1 MKIYKN
7 FLVETKQEKTAI
19 ATYGRMNP
27 PTIGHVKLAK
37 KILSEARR
45 HKAEPYICLS
55 PTQNAKKDPLDPER
69 KLYYVEKTIGPH
81 IHIDIKV
88 SLFEALSDLYSKGF
102 KKLVFVVGSDRLSK
116 FSKWIS
122 QYNGV
127 EGKAHGFYDFT
138 DIDFVSSGDRDPD
151 AEGAA
156 GMSASKLREF
166 AVSGNFDSFSKGT
179 KLSAKDTKSMYNE
192 IRKAMKIETIKTE
205 QANLK
210 EALRPGTKVKV
221 AHPAKGKGMVT
232 GKIVRYDNQGPGSPF
247 YVVDIGELRSEK
259 VPAHKIKEGAEYPAT
274 PTAKKAH
281 LAKLMKKVK
290 DTQAKREIKTGYKII
305 DRTPDWMFSKEEAPP
320 GREHQVKSLKKK
332 VGTKKAYAFAWA
344 QHNKHGLPEE
354 TLEEGT
360 RLQVKM
366 ALGDAGV
373 EGKFKDGKV
382 SVHKKHVKK
391 AHKAL
396 KGNVYYKGKTPDVV
410 GEDIIDEGKFSN
422 KMIDA
427 LKSKYESLRGKRL
440 SLGQNVELE
449 KIVRQLAKDKD
460 ALSQLVKADIPF
472 ISMNARLIL
481 NKDHGVPLNKSEGV
495 ENPYAN
501 LKRAP
506 SRAMIHKMW
515 SKKAQQKKKNML
527 KTSHPGY
534 NEEIIID
541 EMGHI
546 VNISEVN
553 AQFAIEENLKKK
565 AEQSGISFK
574 ILEKVYNRGISAWE
588 TGHKPGTTSQQWADS
603 RVNSFLTGGKT
614 RLIADEDLWN
624 QVGSKHRVKE
634 EMDTDHAFKKW
645 LALTEKEDEINE
657 LSPELMTRAW
667 KGASRAGGQALRQ
680 HHADKY
686 DTEAGKDVLKRR
698 AQSSKFFKGAEKKA
712 AMNAKRLKMTGKNEE
727 ADLEEGDVV
736 VDTPQGRYVK
746 KGSVASAKI
755 KARRS
760 FRDHKD
766 KKAITSRIA
775 TPIER
780 KYLQRKDE
788 G

>member
-1 MKIYKN
+1 MKIYKK

-55 PTQNAKKDPLDPER
+55 PTQNAKKDPLGPER

-127 EGKAHGFYDFT
+127 EGKSHGFYDFT

-166 AVSGNFDSFSKGT
+166 AVSGDLDSFKKGT
-179 KLSAKDTKSMYNE
+179 KLSVKDTKSMYNE
-192 IRKAMKIETIKTE
+192 IRKAMKIETIKE
-205 QANLK
+205 
-210 EALRPGTKVKV
+210 G
-221 AHPAKGKGMVT
+221 HP
-232 GKIVRYDNQGPGSPF
+232 
-247 YVVDIGELRSEK
+247 
-259 VPAHKIKEGAEYPAT
+259 HKIEEGKEFPKT
-274 PTAKKAH
+274 KAD
-281 LAKLMKKVK
+281 KKVHLHK
-290 DTQAKREIKTGYKII
+290 LFKKIADVNKRNKNSGYKII
-305 DRTPDWMFSKEEAPP
+305 DRTPKGYGPEEEAIP
-320 GREHQVKSLKKK
+320 
-332 VGTKKAYAFAWA
+332 
-344 QHNKHGLPEE
+344 
-354 TLEEGT
+354 EGT
-360 RLQVKM
+360 GLQVKM
-366 ALGDAGV
+366 ALDDAGLK
-373 EGKFKDGKV
+373 GKFKDGKV
-382 SVHKKHVKK
+382 NVHKKHVKK

-410 GEDIIDEGKFSN
+410 GEDVILEKDQFSSQ
-422 KMIDA
+422 MIDK
-427 LKSKYESLRGKRL
+427 LKQQYEPWRGKKI
-440 SLGQNVELE
+440 SLGRNVELE
-449 KIVRQLAKDKD
+449 KIVRQLAKNQE
-460 ALSQLVKADIPF
+460 ALVQLVKADIPF

-481 NKDHGVPLNKSEGV
+481 NQDHGVPLNKYEGV

-506 SRAMIHKMW
+506 SREMIHKTW
-515 SKKAQQKKKNML
+515 AKKAQQKKKKML

-534 NEEIIID
+534 SEEIIID

-546 VNISEVN
+546 VNISEVK
-553 AQFAIEENLKKK
+553 AQFAIEESLKKK

-574 ILEKVYNRGISAWE
+574 ILEKVYDRGVSSWK
-588 TGHKPGTTSQQWADS
+588 TGHKPGTTSQEWAES

-614 RLIADEDLWN
+614 RLIADEDLWT

-645 LALTEKEDEINE
+645 LALTEKEDKINE
-657 LSPELMTRAW
+657 LSPELLSRAQ
-667 KGASRAGGQALRQ
+667 KAASHAGGQALRQ

-686 DTEAGKDVLKRR
+686 DTAAGKDVLKRQG
-698 AQSSKFFKGAEKKA
+698 QSSKFMKGAEKKA
-712 AMNAKRLKMTGKNEE
+712 AMNAKRLKMIKKEE
-727 ADLEEGDVV
+727 ADLGEGDVV
-736 VDTPQGRYVK
+736 IDTPQGRYVK

-760 FRDHKD
+760 FRDQKD
-766 KKAITSRIA
+766 KKAVTSRIA

-788 G
+788 E

>member
-1 MKIYKN
+1 MKNYKN

-69 KLYYVEKTIGPH
+69 KLFYVEKTIGPH

-127 EGKAHGFYDFT
+127 EGKSHGFYDFT

-166 AVSGNFDSFSKGT
+166 AVSGDLDSFKKGT
-179 KLSAKDTKSMYNE
+179 KLSVKDTKSMYNE
-192 IRKAMKIETIKTE
+192 IRKAMKIETIKE
-205 QANLK
+205 GH
-210 EALRPGTKVKV
+210 LRPGTKVKV
-221 AHPAKGKGMVT
+221 AHPAKGKGMVP
-232 GKIVRYDNQGPGSPF
+232 GKIVRYDKSGPGSPF

-259 VPAHKIKEGAEYPAT
+259 VPAHKIEEGKEFPKT
-274 PTAKKAH
+274 KAD
-281 LAKLMKKVK
+281 KKVHLHK
-290 DTQAKREIKTGYKII
+290 LFKKIADVNKRNKNSGYKIM
-305 DRTPDWMFSKEEAPP
+305 DRTPKGYGPEEEAIP
-320 GREHQVKSLKKK
+320 
-332 VGTKKAYAFAWA
+332 
-344 QHNKHGLPEE
+344 
-354 TLEEGT
+354 EGT
-360 RLQVKM
+360 GLQVKM
-366 ALGDAGV
+366 ALDDAGLK
-373 EGKFKDGKV
+373 GNFKDGKV
-382 SVHKKHVKK
+382 NVHKKHVKK

-410 GEDIIDEGKFSN
+410 GEDVILEKDQFSSQ
-422 KMIDA
+422 MIDK
-427 LKSKYESLRGKRL
+427 LKQQYEPWRGKKI
-440 SLGQNVELE
+440 SLGRNVELE
-449 KIVRQLAKDKD
+449 KIVRQLAKNQE
-460 ALSQLVKADIPF
+460 ALVQLVKADIPF

-481 NKDHGVPLNKSEGV
+481 NQDHGVPLNKYEGV

-506 SRAMIHKMW
+506 SREMIHKTW
-515 SKKAQQKKKNML
+515 AKKAQQKKKKML

-534 NEEIIID
+534 SEEIIID

-546 VNISEVN
+546 VNISEVK

-574 ILEKVYNRGISAWE
+574 ILEKVYNRGISAWK
-588 TGHKPGTTSQQWADS
+588 TGHRPGTTSQQWAES

-624 QVGSKHRVKE
+624 QVGSNHRIKE
-634 EMDTDHAFKKW
+634 EMDTDHAFNKW
-645 LALTEKEDEINE
+645 LAI
-657 LSPELMTRAW
+657 S
-667 KGASRAGGQALRQ
+667 
-680 HHADKY
+680 
-686 DTEAGKDVLKRR
+686 
-698 AQSSKFFKGAEKKA
+698 
-712 AMNAKRLKMTGKNEE
+712 
-727 ADLEEGDVV
+727 EGDVV

-746 KGSVASAKI
+746 TGSVTTAKI

-760 FRDHKD
+760 FRDQKD
-766 KKAITSRIA
+766 KKQVSSRIA

-788 G
+788 E

>member
-1 MKIYKN
+1 MKNYNN

-37 KILSEARR
+37 K
-45 HKAEPYICLS
+45 
-55 PTQNAKKDPLDPER
+55 DPLGPER

-88 SLFEALSDLYSKGF
+88 SLFKALSDLYSKGF

-127 EGKAHGFYDFT
+127 EGKSHGFYDFT

-166 AVSGNFDSFSKGT
+166 AVSGDLDSFKKGT
-179 KLSAKDTKSMYNE
+179 KLSVKDTKSMYNE
-192 IRKAMKIETIKTE
+192 IRKAMKIETIKE
-205 QANLK
+205 GH
-210 EALRPGTKVKV
+210 LRPGTKVKV
-221 AHPAKGKGMVT
+221 AHPAKGKGMVP
-232 GKIVRYDNQGPGSPF
+232 GKIVRYDKSGPGSPF

-259 VPAHKIKEGAEYPAT
+259 VPAHKIEEGKEFPKT
-274 PTAKKAH
+274 KAD
-281 LAKLMKKVK
+281 KKVHLHK
-290 DTQAKREIKTGYKII
+290 LFKKIADVNKRNKNSGYKIM
-305 DRTPDWMFSKEEAPP
+305 DRTPKGYGPEEEAIP
-320 GREHQVKSLKKK
+320 
-332 VGTKKAYAFAWA
+332 
-344 QHNKHGLPEE
+344 
-354 TLEEGT
+354 EGT
-360 RLQVKM
+360 GLQVKM
-366 ALGDAGV
+366 ALDDAGLK
-373 EGKFKDGKV
+373 GNFKDGKV
-382 SVHKKHVKK
+382 NVHKKHVKK

-410 GEDIIDEGKFSN
+410 GEDVILEKDQFSSQ
-422 KMIDA
+422 MIDK
-427 LKSKYESLRGKRL
+427 LKQQYEPWRGKKI
-440 SLGQNVELE
+440 SLGRNVELE
-449 KIVRQLAKDKD
+449 KIVRQLAKNQE
-460 ALSQLVKADIPF
+460 ALVQLVKADIPF

-481 NKDHGVPLNKSEGV
+481 NQDHGVPLNKYEGV

-506 SRAMIHKMW
+506 SREMIHKTW
-515 SKKAQQKKKNML
+515 AKKAQQKKKKML

-534 NEEIIID
+534 SEEIIID

-546 VNISEVN
+546 VNISEVK
-553 AQFAIEENLKKK
+553 AQFAIEESLKKK

-574 ILEKVYNRGISAWE
+574 ILEKVYDRGVSSWK
-588 TGHKPGTTSQQWADS
+588 TGHKPGTTSQEWAES

-614 RLIADEDLWN
+614 RLIADEDLWT

-645 LALTEKEDEINE
+645 LALNE
-657 LSPELMTRAW
+657 LSPELLSRAQ
-667 KGASRAGGQALRQ
+667 KAASHAGGQALRQ

-686 DTEAGKDVLKRR
+686 DTAAGKDVLKRQG
-698 AQSSKFFKGAEKKA
+698 QSSKFMKGAEKKA
-712 AMNAKRLKMTGKNEE
+712 SMNAKRLKMMKKEE
-727 ADLEEGDVV
+727 ADLGEGDVV
-736 VDTPQGRYVK
+736 IDTPQGRYVK

-760 FRDHKD
+760 FRDQKD
-766 KKAITSRIA
+766 KKAVTSRIA

-788 G
+788 E

>member
-1 MKIYKN
+1 
-7 FLVETKQEKTAI
+7 
-19 ATYGRMNP
+19 MNP

-81 IHIDIKV
+81 IHIDIKPTV
-88 SLFEALSDLYSKGF
+88 FEALSDLYSKGF

-127 EGKAHGFYDFT
+127 EGKSHGFYDFT

-166 AVSGNFDSFSKGT
+166 AVSGDIDSFKKGT
-179 KLSAKDTKSMYNE
+179 KLSVKDTKSMYNE
-192 IRKAMKIETIKTE
+192 IRKAMKIETIKE
-205 QANLK
+205 GH
-210 EALRPGTKVKV
+210 LRPGTKVKV
-221 AHPAKGKGMVT
+221 MHPAAGKGMVP
-232 GKIVRYDNQGPGSPF
+232 GKIVRYDKGGPESPF
-247 YVVDIGELRSEK
+247 YVVDIGEYRSEK
-259 VPAHKIKEGAEYPAT
+259 VPAHKIKEELEISEGQELQAKMALDDAGIKYSTKNNSITVEKKDL
-274 PTAKKAH
+274 KKAQKAFTKSFKKGGWPT
-281 LAKLMKKVK
+281 LKVEEGREFPKTKADKKVHLHK
-290 DTQAKREIKTGYKII
+290 LFKKIADVNKRNKNSGYKII
-305 DRTPDWMFSKEEAPP
+305 DRTPKGYGPEEEAPP
-320 GREHQVKSLKKK
+320 GREHQVKALKKK
-332 VGTKKAYAFAWA
+332 VGTDKAYAFAWA
-344 QHNKHGLPEE
+344 QHNKHGLPE
-354 TLEEGT
+354 GT
-360 RLQVKM
+360 GLQVKM
-366 ALGDAGV
+366 ALDDAGV
-373 EGKFKDGKV
+373 KGEFKDGKV

-410 GEDIIDEGKFSN
+410 GEDVISEKDQFSSQ
-422 KMIDA
+422 MIDK
-427 LKSKYESLRGKRL
+427 LKQQYEPWRGKKI
-440 SLGQNVELE
+440 SLGRNVELE
-449 KIVRQLAKDKD
+449 KIVRQLAKNQE
-460 ALSQLVKADIPF
+460 ALVQLVKADIPF

-481 NKDHGVPLNKSEGV
+481 NQDHGVPLNKYEGV

-506 SRAMIHKMW
+506 SREMIHKMW
-515 SKKAQQKKKNML
+515 AKKAQQKKKKML

-534 NEEIIID
+534 SEDIIID

-546 VNISEVN
+546 VNISETKV
-553 AQFAIEENLKKK
+553 QLAIEENLKKK

-574 ILEKVYNRGISAWE
+574 ILEKVYDRGVSSWK
-588 TGHKPGTTSQQWADS
+588 TGHKPGTTSQEWAES

-624 QVGSKHRVKE
+624 QVGSNHRVKE

-645 LALTEKEDEINE
+645 LTI
-657 LSPELMTRAW
+657 S
-667 KGASRAGGQALRQ
+667 
-680 HHADKY
+680 
-686 DTEAGKDVLKRR
+686 
-698 AQSSKFFKGAEKKA
+698 
-712 AMNAKRLKMTGKNEE
+712 
-727 ADLEEGDVV
+727 EGDVV

-746 KGSVASAKI
+746 KGSVAGAKI
-755 KARRS
+755 KAKRS
-760 FRDHKD
+760 FRDQKD
-766 KKAITSRIA
+766 KKQVSSRIA

-788 G
+788 E

>member
-1 MKIYKN
+1 MKIYKK

-55 PTQNAKKDPLDPER
+55 PTQNAKKDPLGPER

-127 EGKAHGFYDFT
+127 EGKSHGFYDFT

-166 AVSGNFDSFSKGT
+166 AVSGDLDSFKKGT
-179 KLSAKDTKSMYNE
+179 KLSVKDTKSMYNE
-192 IRKAMKIETIKTE
+192 IRKAMKIETIKE
-205 QANLK
+205 GH
-210 EALRPGTKVKV
+210 LRPGTKVKV
-221 AHPAKGKGMVT
+221 AHPAKGKGMVP
-232 GKIVRYDNQGPGSPF
+232 GKIVRYDKSGPGSPF

-259 VPAHKIKEGAEYPAT
+259 VPAHKIEEGKEFPKT
-274 PTAKKAH
+274 KAD
-281 LAKLMKKVK
+281 KKVHLHK
-290 DTQAKREIKTGYKII
+290 LFKKIADVNKRNKNSGYKIM
-305 DRTPDWMFSKEEAPP
+305 DRTPKGYGPEEEAIP
-320 GREHQVKSLKKK
+320 
-332 VGTKKAYAFAWA
+332 
-344 QHNKHGLPEE
+344 
-354 TLEEGT
+354 EGT
-360 RLQVKM
+360 GLQVKM
-366 ALGDAGV
+366 ALDDAGLK
-373 EGKFKDGKV
+373 GNFKDGKV
-382 SVHKKHVKK
+382 NVHKKHVKK

-410 GEDIIDEGKFSN
+410 GEDVILEKDQFSSQ
-422 KMIDA
+422 MIDK
-427 LKSKYESLRGKRL
+427 LKQQYEPCRGKKI
-440 SLGQNVELE
+440 SLGRNVELE
-449 KIVRQLAKDKD
+449 KIVRQLAKNQE
-460 ALSQLVKADIPF
+460 ALVQLVKADIPF

-481 NKDHGVPLNKSEGV
+481 NQDHGVPLNKYEGV

-506 SRAMIHKMW
+506 SREMIHKTW
-515 SKKAQQKKKNML
+515 AKKAQQKKKKML

-534 NEEIIID
+534 SEEIIID

-546 VNISEVN
+546 VNISEVK

-574 ILEKVYNRGISAWE
+574 ILEKVYNRGISAWK
-588 TGHKPGTTSQQWADS
+588 TGHRPGTTSQQWAES

-624 QVGSKHRVKE
+624 QVGSNHRIKE
-634 EMDTDHAFKKW
+634 EMDTDHAFNKW
-645 LALTEKEDEINE
+645 LAI
-657 LSPELMTRAW
+657 S
-667 KGASRAGGQALRQ
+667 
-680 HHADKY
+680 
-686 DTEAGKDVLKRR
+686 
-698 AQSSKFFKGAEKKA
+698 
-712 AMNAKRLKMTGKNEE
+712 
-727 ADLEEGDVV
+727 EGDVV

-746 KGSVASAKI
+746 TGSVTTAKI

-760 FRDHKD
+760 FRDQKD
-766 KKAITSRIA
+766 KKQVSSRIA

-788 G
+788 E

>member
-1 MKIYKN
+1 MKIYKK

-69 KLYYVEKTIGPH
+69 KLFYVEKTIGPH

-127 EGKAHGFYDFT
+127 EGKSHGFYDFT

-166 AVSGNFDSFSKGT
+166 AVSGDLDSFKKGT
-179 KLSAKDTKSMYNE
+179 KLSVKDTKSMYNE
-192 IRKAMKIETIKTE
+192 IRKAMKIETIKE
-205 QANLK
+205 GH
-210 EALRPGTKVKV
+210 LRPGTKVKV
-221 AHPAKGKGMVT
+221 AHPAKGKGMVP
-232 GKIVRYDNQGPGSPF
+232 GKIVRYDKSGPGSPF

-259 VPAHKIKEGAEYPAT
+259 VPAHKIEEGKEFPKT
-274 PTAKKAH
+274 KAD
-281 LAKLMKKVK
+281 KKVHLHK
-290 DTQAKREIKTGYKII
+290 LFKKIADVNKRNKNSGYKIM
-305 DRTPDWMFSKEEAPP
+305 DRTPKGYGPEEEAIP
-320 GREHQVKSLKKK
+320 
-332 VGTKKAYAFAWA
+332 
-344 QHNKHGLPEE
+344 
-354 TLEEGT
+354 EGT
-360 RLQVKM
+360 GLQVKM
-366 ALGDAGV
+366 ALDDAGLK
-373 EGKFKDGKV
+373 GNFKDGKV
-382 SVHKKHVKK
+382 NVHKKHVKK

-410 GEDIIDEGKFSN
+410 GEDVILEKDQFSSQ
-422 KMIDA
+422 MIDK
-427 LKSKYESLRGKRL
+427 LKQQYEPWRGKKI
-440 SLGQNVELE
+440 SLGRNVELE
-449 KIVRQLAKDKD
+449 KIVRQLAKNQE
-460 ALSQLVKADIPF
+460 ALVQLVKADIPF

-481 NKDHGVPLNKSEGV
+481 NQDHGVPLNKYEGV

-506 SRAMIHKMW
+506 SREMIHKTW
-515 SKKAQQKKKNML
+515 AKKAQQKKKKML

-534 NEEIIID
+534 SEEIIID

-546 VNISEVN
+546 VNISEVK

-574 ILEKVYNRGISAWE
+574 ILEKVYNRGISAWK
-588 TGHKPGTTSQQWADS
+588 TGHRPGTTSQQWAES

-624 QVGSKHRVKE
+624 QVGSNHRIKE
-634 EMDTDHAFKKW
+634 EMDTDHAFNKW
-645 LALTEKEDEINE
+645 LAI
-657 LSPELMTRAW
+657 S
-667 KGASRAGGQALRQ
+667 
-680 HHADKY
+680 
-686 DTEAGKDVLKRR
+686 
-698 AQSSKFFKGAEKKA
+698 
-712 AMNAKRLKMTGKNEE
+712 
-727 ADLEEGDVV
+727 EGDVV

-746 KGSVASAKI
+746 TGSVTTAKI

-760 FRDHKD
+760 FRDQKD
-766 KKAITSRIA
+766 KKQVSSRIA

-788 G
+788 E

>member
-1 MKIYKN
+1 MKNYNN

-55 PTQNAKKDPLDPER
+55 PTQNAKKDPLGPER

-88 SLFEALSDLYSKGF
+88 SLFKALSDLYSKGF

-127 EGKAHGFYDFT
+127 EGKSHGFYDFT

-166 AVSGNFDSFSKGT
+166 AVSGDLDSFKKGT
-179 KLSAKDTKSMYNE
+179 KLSVKDTKSMYNE
-192 IRKAMKIETIKTE
+192 IRKAMKIETIKE
-205 QANLK
+205 GH
-210 EALRPGTKVKV
+210 LRPGTKVKV
-221 AHPAKGKGMVT
+221 AHPAKGKGMVP
-232 GKIVRYDNQGPGSPF
+232 GKIVRYDKSGPGSPF

-259 VPAHKIKEGAEYPAT
+259 VPAHKIEEGKEFPKT
-274 PTAKKAH
+274 KAD
-281 LAKLMKKVK
+281 KKVHLHK
-290 DTQAKREIKTGYKII
+290 LFKKIADVNKRNKNSGYKIM
-305 DRTPDWMFSKEEAPP
+305 DRTPKGYGPEEEAIP
-320 GREHQVKSLKKK
+320 
-332 VGTKKAYAFAWA
+332 
-344 QHNKHGLPEE
+344 
-354 TLEEGT
+354 EGT
-360 RLQVKM
+360 GLQVKM
-366 ALGDAGV
+366 ALDDAGLK
-373 EGKFKDGKV
+373 GNFKDGKV
-382 SVHKKHVKK
+382 NVHKKHVKK

-410 GEDIIDEGKFSN
+410 GEDVILEKDQFSSQ
-422 KMIDA
+422 MIDK
-427 LKSKYESLRGKRL
+427 LKQQYEPWRGKKI
-440 SLGQNVELE
+440 SLGRNVELE
-449 KIVRQLAKDKD
+449 KIVRQLAKNQE
-460 ALSQLVKADIPF
+460 ALVQLVKADIPF

-481 NKDHGVPLNKSEGV
+481 NQDHGVPLNKYEGV

-506 SRAMIHKMW
+506 SREMIHKTW
-515 SKKAQQKKKNML
+515 AKKAQQKKKKML

-534 NEEIIID
+534 SEEIIID

-546 VNISEVN
+546 VNISETK
-553 AQFAIEENLKKK
+553 AQLAIEENLKKK

-574 ILEKVYNRGISAWE
+574 ILEKVYDRGVSSWK
-588 TGHKPGTTSQQWADS
+588 TGHKPGTTSQEWAES

-614 RLIADEDLWN
+614 RLIADEDLWT

-645 LALTEKEDEINE
+645 LAI
-657 LSPELMTRAW
+657 S
-667 KGASRAGGQALRQ
+667 
-680 HHADKY
+680 
-686 DTEAGKDVLKRR
+686 
-698 AQSSKFFKGAEKKA
+698 
-712 AMNAKRLKMTGKNEE
+712 
-727 ADLEEGDVV
+727 EGDVV

-746 KGSVASAKI
+746 KGSVASEKMKAKR
-755 KARRS
+755 A

-766 KKAITSRIA
+766 KKAVSSRIA

-788 G
+788 E

>member
-1 MKIYKN
+1 MKIYKK

-55 PTQNAKKDPLDPER
+55 PTQNAKKDPLGPER

-127 EGKAHGFYDFT
+127 EGKSHGFYDFT

-166 AVSGNFDSFSKGT
+166 AVSGDLDSFKKGT
-179 KLSAKDTKSMYNE
+179 KLSVKDTKSMYNE
-192 IRKAMKIETIKTE
+192 IRKAMKIETIKE
-205 QANLK
+205 GH
-210 EALRPGTKVKV
+210 LRPGTKVKV
-221 AHPAKGKGMVT
+221 AHPAKGKGMVP
-232 GKIVRYDNQGPGSPF
+232 GKIVRYDKSGPGSPF

-259 VPAHKIKEGAEYPAT
+259 VPAHKIEEGKEFPKT
-274 PTAKKAH
+274 KAD
-281 LAKLMKKVK
+281 KKVHLHK
-290 DTQAKREIKTGYKII
+290 LFKKIADVNKRNKNSGYKIM
-305 DRTPDWMFSKEEAPP
+305 DRTPKGYGPEEEAIP
-320 GREHQVKSLKKK
+320 
-332 VGTKKAYAFAWA
+332 
-344 QHNKHGLPEE
+344 
-354 TLEEGT
+354 EGT
-360 RLQVKM
+360 GLQVKM
-366 ALGDAGV
+366 ALDDAGLK
-373 EGKFKDGKV
+373 GNFKDGKV
-382 SVHKKHVKK
+382 NVHKKHVKK

-410 GEDIIDEGKFSN
+410 GEDVILEKDQFSSQ
-422 KMIDA
+422 MIDK
-427 LKSKYESLRGKRL
+427 LKQQYEPWRGKKI
-440 SLGQNVELE
+440 SLGRNVELE
-449 KIVRQLAKDKD
+449 KIVRQLAKNQE
-460 ALSQLVKADIPF
+460 ALVQLVKADIPF

-481 NKDHGVPLNKSEGV
+481 NQDHGVPLNKYEGV

-506 SRAMIHKMW
+506 SREMIHKTW
-515 SKKAQQKKKNML
+515 AKKAQQKKKKML

-534 NEEIIID
+534 SEEIIID

-546 VNISEVN
+546 VNISEVK

-574 ILEKVYNRGISAWE
+574 ILEKVYNRGISAWK
-588 TGHKPGTTSQQWADS
+588 TGHRPGTTSQQWAES

-624 QVGSKHRVKE
+624 QVGSNHRIKE
-634 EMDTDHAFKKW
+634 EMDTDHAFNKW
-645 LALTEKEDEINE
+645 LAI
-657 LSPELMTRAW
+657 S
-667 KGASRAGGQALRQ
+667 
-680 HHADKY
+680 
-686 DTEAGKDVLKRR
+686 
-698 AQSSKFFKGAEKKA
+698 
-712 AMNAKRLKMTGKNEE
+712 
-727 ADLEEGDVV
+727 EGDVV

-746 KGSVASAKI
+746 TGSVTTAKI

-760 FRDHKD
+760 FRDQKD
-766 KKAITSRIA
+766 KKQVSSRIA

-788 G
+788 E

>member
-1 MKIYKN
+1 MKNYNN

-55 PTQNAKKDPLDPER
+55 PTQNAKKDPLGPER

-88 SLFEALSDLYSKGF
+88 SLFKALSDLYSKGF

-127 EGKAHGFYDFT
+127 EGKSHGFYDFT

-166 AVSGNFDSFSKGT
+166 AVSGDLDSFKKGT
-179 KLSAKDTKSMYNE
+179 KLSVKDTKSMYNE
-192 IRKAMKIETIKTE
+192 IRKAMKIETIKE
-205 QANLK
+205 GH
-210 EALRPGTKVKV
+210 LRPGTKVKV
-221 AHPAKGKGMVT
+221 AHPAKGKGMVP
-232 GKIVRYDNQGPGSPF
+232 GKIVRYDKSGPGSPF

-259 VPAHKIKEGAEYPAT
+259 VPAHKIEEGKEFPKT
-274 PTAKKAH
+274 KAD
-281 LAKLMKKVK
+281 KKVHLHK
-290 DTQAKREIKTGYKII
+290 LFKKIADVNKRNKNSGYKIM
-305 DRTPDWMFSKEEAPP
+305 DRTPKGYGPEEEAIP
-320 GREHQVKSLKKK
+320 
-332 VGTKKAYAFAWA
+332 
-344 QHNKHGLPEE
+344 
-354 TLEEGT
+354 EGT
-360 RLQVKM
+360 GLQVKM
-366 ALGDAGV
+366 ALDDAGLK
-373 EGKFKDGKV
+373 GNFKDGKV
-382 SVHKKHVKK
+382 NVHKKHVKK

-410 GEDIIDEGKFSN
+410 GEDVILEKDQFSSQ
-422 KMIDA
+422 MIDK
-427 LKSKYESLRGKRL
+427 LKQQYEPGRGKKI
-440 SLGQNVELE
+440 SLGRNVELE
-449 KIVRQLAKDKD
+449 KIVRQLAKNQE
-460 ALSQLVKADIPF
+460 ALVQLVKADIPF

-481 NKDHGVPLNKSEGV
+481 NQDHGVPLNKYEGV

-506 SRAMIHKMW
+506 SREMIHKTW
-515 SKKAQQKKKNML
+515 AKKAQQKKKKML

-534 NEEIIID
+534 SEEIIID

-546 VNISEVN
+546 VNISETK
-553 AQFAIEENLKKK
+553 AQLAIEENLKKK

-574 ILEKVYNRGISAWE
+574 ILEKVYDRGVSSWK
-588 TGHKPGTTSQQWADS
+588 TGHKPGTTSQEWAES

-614 RLIADEDLWN
+614 RLIADEDLWT

-645 LALTEKEDEINE
+645 LAI
-657 LSPELMTRAW
+657 S
-667 KGASRAGGQALRQ
+667 
-680 HHADKY
+680 
-686 DTEAGKDVLKRR
+686 
-698 AQSSKFFKGAEKKA
+698 
-712 AMNAKRLKMTGKNEE
+712 
-727 ADLEEGDVV
+727 EGDVV

-746 KGSVASAKI
+746 KGSVASEKMKAKR
-755 KARRS
+755 A

-766 KKAITSRIA
+766 KKAVSSRIA

-788 G
+788 E

>member
-1 MKIYKN
+1 MKNYNN

-55 PTQNAKKDPLDPER
+55 PTQNAKKDPLGPER

-88 SLFEALSDLYSKGF
+88 SLFKALSDLYSKGF

-127 EGKAHGFYDFT
+127 EGKSHGFYDFT

-166 AVSGNFDSFSKGT
+166 AVSGDLDSFKKGT
-179 KLSAKDTKSMYNE
+179 KLSVKDTKSMYNE
-192 IRKAMKIETIKTE
+192 IRKAMKIETIKE
-205 QANLK
+205 GH
-210 EALRPGTKVKV
+210 LRPGTKVKV
-221 AHPAKGKGMVT
+221 AHPAKGKGMVP
-232 GKIVRYDNQGPGSPF
+232 GKIVRYDKSGPGSPF

-259 VPAHKIKEGAEYPAT
+259 VPAHKIEEGKEFPKT
-274 PTAKKAH
+274 KAD
-281 LAKLMKKVK
+281 KKVHLHK
-290 DTQAKREIKTGYKII
+290 LFKKIADVNKRNKNSGYKIM
-305 DRTPDWMFSKEEAPP
+305 DRTPKGYGPEEEAPP
-320 GREHQVKSLKKK
+320 GREHQVKALKKK
-332 VGTKKAYAFAWA
+332 VGTDKAYAFAWA
-344 QHNKHGLPEE
+344 QHNKHGLPE
-354 TLEEGT
+354 GT
-360 RLQVKM
+360 GLQVKM
-366 ALGDAGV
+366 ALDDAGV
-373 EGKFKDGKV
+373 KGEFKDGKV
-382 SVHKKHVKK
+382 NVHKKHVKK

-422 KMIDA
+422 KMIDK
-427 LKSKYESLRGKRL
+427 LKQQYEPWRGKKI
-440 SLGQNVELE
+440 SLGRNVELE
-449 KIVRQLAKDKD
+449 KIVRQLAKNKD
-460 ALSQLVKADIPF
+460 ALTQLVKADIPF
-472 ISMNARLIL
+472 ISMNARLIMHQ
-481 NKDHGVPLNKSEGV
+481 DHGVPLNKFEGV

-501 LKRAP
+501 LKKGP
-506 SRAMIHKMW
+506 SRATIHKMW
-515 SKKAQQKKKNML
+515 ANKQQEKKKKMM
-527 KTSHPGY
+527 KSSHPGY

-546 VNISEVN
+546 VNISEAK
-553 AQFAIEENLKKK
+553 AQFTIEENLKRK

-574 ILEKVYNRGISAWE
+574 ILEKVYDRGVSSWK
-588 TGHKPGTTSQQWADS
+588 TGHKPGTTSQEWAES

-614 RLIADEDLWN
+614 RLIADEDLWT

-645 LALTEKEDEINE
+645 LAI
-657 LSPELMTRAW
+657 S
-667 KGASRAGGQALRQ
+667 
-680 HHADKY
+680 
-686 DTEAGKDVLKRR
+686 
-698 AQSSKFFKGAEKKA
+698 
-712 AMNAKRLKMTGKNEE
+712 
-727 ADLEEGDVV
+727 EGDVV

-746 KGSVASAKI
+746 KGSVASEKMRAKR
-755 KARRS
+755 A
-760 FRDHKD
+760 FRDQKD
-766 KKAITSRIA
+766 KKQVSSRIA
-775 TPIER
+775 TPIEK

-788 G
+788 E

>member
-1 MKIYKN
+1 MKIYKK

-55 PTQNAKKDPLDPER
+55 PTQNAKKDPLGPER

-88 SLFEALSDLYSKGF
+88 SLFKALSDLYSKGF

-127 EGKAHGFYDFT
+127 EGKSHGFYDFT

-166 AVSGNFDSFSKGT
+166 AVSGDLDSFKKGT
-179 KLSAKDTKSMYNE
+179 KLSVKDTKSMYNE
-192 IRKAMKIETIKTE
+192 IRKAMKIETIKE
-205 QANLK
+205 GH
-210 EALRPGTKVKV
+210 LRPGTKVKV
-221 AHPAKGKGMVT
+221 AHPAKGKGMVP
-232 GKIVRYDNQGPGSPF
+232 GKIVRYDKSGPGSPF

-259 VPAHKIKEGAEYPAT
+259 VPAHKIEEGKEFPKT
-274 PTAKKAH
+274 KAD
-281 LAKLMKKVK
+281 KKVHLHK
-290 DTQAKREIKTGYKII
+290 LFKKIADVNKRNKNSGYKIM
-305 DRTPDWMFSKEEAPP
+305 DRTPKGYGPEEEAIP
-320 GREHQVKSLKKK
+320 
-332 VGTKKAYAFAWA
+332 
-344 QHNKHGLPEE
+344 
-354 TLEEGT
+354 EGT
-360 RLQVKM
+360 GLQVKM
-366 ALGDAGV
+366 ALDDAGLK
-373 EGKFKDGKV
+373 GNFKDGKV
-382 SVHKKHVKK
+382 NVHKKHVKK

-410 GEDIIDEGKFSN
+410 GEDVILEKDQFSSQ
-422 KMIDA
+422 MIDK
-427 LKSKYESLRGKRL
+427 LKQQYEPWRGKKI
-440 SLGQNVELE
+440 SLGRNVELE
-449 KIVRQLAKDKD
+449 KIVRQLAKNQE
-460 ALSQLVKADIPF
+460 ALVQLVKADIPF

-481 NKDHGVPLNKSEGV
+481 NQDHGVPLNKYEGV

-506 SRAMIHKMW
+506 SREMIHKTW
-515 SKKAQQKKKNML
+515 AKKAQLKKKKML

-534 NEEIIID
+534 SEEIIID

-546 VNISEVN
+546 VNISEVK

-574 ILEKVYNRGISAWE
+574 ILEKVYNRGISAWK
-588 TGHKPGTTSQQWADS
+588 TGHRPGTTSQQWAES

-624 QVGSKHRVKE
+624 QVGSNHRIKE

-645 LALTEKEDEINE
+645 LAI
-657 LSPELMTRAW
+657 S
-667 KGASRAGGQALRQ
+667 
-680 HHADKY
+680 
-686 DTEAGKDVLKRR
+686 
-698 AQSSKFFKGAEKKA
+698 
-712 AMNAKRLKMTGKNEE
+712 
-727 ADLEEGDVV
+727 EGDVV

-746 KGSVASAKI
+746 TGSVTTAKI

-760 FRDHKD
+760 FRDQKD
-766 KKAITSRIA
+766 KKQVSSRIA

-788 G
+788 E